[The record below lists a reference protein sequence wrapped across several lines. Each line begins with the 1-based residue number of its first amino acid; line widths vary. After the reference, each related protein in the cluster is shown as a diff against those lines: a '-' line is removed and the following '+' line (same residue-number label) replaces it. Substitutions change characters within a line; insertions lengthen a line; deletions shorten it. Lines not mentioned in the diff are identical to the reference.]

1 MSSLVHADGSIGDSP
16 TRRLKGSYDVAKN
29 NIILCIW
36 CNAMCL
42 RGSRFKKHIV
52 FNILYITVALLC
64 LAFLKRTDFY
74 KAHRS
79 DKRGV
84 L

>member
-1 MSSLVHADGSIGDSP
+1 MHADGSIGDSP
-16 TRRLKGSYDVAKN
+16 TRRLKGSYDVAKK
-29 NIILCIW
+29 NIIW

-42 RGSRFKKHIV
+42 RGSRLKKHII

-74 KAHRS
+74 KTHRS
-79 DKRGV
+79 EKRGV